1 MRVRVP
7 PSAPGYP
14 CSGKGSFFKEKD
26 MDNRAIGFFD
36 SGLGG
41 LTSIPVLKKTL
52 PNEKVLYFG
61 DTARTPYGS
70 KSPETVRKFSAQ
82 IVDYLVSK
90 NVKLI
95 VIACNTVTAM
105 ALDMLKDLHPDV
117 PIVGVIEPT
126 ARHVAADGVDN
137 VGIIGTKVTI
147 GSGVY
152 AERIHEL
159 NPGIRTHSLAC
170 PALVPL
176 IEDGIIDNEIMD
188 LTVRYYMDDFVKKN
202 QINSL
207 ILGCTHYPLIASN
220 IEKLYPDIKLYNS
233 SAEVISDVVK
243 ILTEGELLAS
253 ENEFPDRFY
262 ASDLSESFLRM
273 TDTLFEGY
281 DTKIKLKKLDE

>member
-1 MRVRVP
+1 
-7 PSAPGYP
+7 
-14 CSGKGSFFKEKD
+14 

-41 LTSIPVLKKTL
+41 LTSVPVLKRAL

-70 KSPETVRKFSAQ
+70 KSPDTVCKFSTQ

-105 ALDMLKDLHPDV
+105 ALDMLREKHPEV
-117 PIVGVIEPT
+117 PIVGVIDPT
-126 ARHVAADGVDN
+126 ARRVSADGAYN

-147 GSGVY
+147 ESGVY
-152 AERIHEL
+152 AERIHAL
-159 NPGIRTHSLAC
+159 NPNINTYSLAC
-170 PALVPL
+170 PAFVPL
-176 IEDGIIDNEIMD
+176 IEEGIIDNEIMD
-188 LTVRYYMDDFVKKN
+188 LTIKYYMDDFVKAN
-202 QINSL
+202 NLDSL

-220 IEKLYPDIKLYNS
+220 IKKIYPNLKLYNS
-233 SAEVISDVVK
+233 SAEVISDVVN
-243 ILTEGELLAS
+243 ILTENDMLAGE
-253 ENEFPDRFY
+253 NDFPDRFY
-262 ASDLSESFLRM
+262 ASDLSENFLRM

-281 DTKIKLKKLDE
+281 DTKIKLKKLDD

>member
-1 MRVRVP
+1 MGEVFTEPR
-7 PSAPGYP
+7 
-14 CSGKGSFFKEKD
+14 FFVKERE

-41 LTSIPVLKKTL
+41 LTSVPVLKRAL

-70 KSPETVRKFSAQ
+70 KSPETVCKFSAQ

-105 ALDMLKDLHPDV
+105 ALDMLRERHPDV
-117 PIVGVIEPT
+117 PIVGVIDPT
-126 ARHVAADGVDN
+126 ARRVAADNAPN

-147 GSGVY
+147 ESGVY

-159 NPGIRTHSLAC
+159 NPEISTYSLAC
-170 PALVPL
+170 PAFVPL
-176 IEDGIIDNEIMD
+176 IEEGIIDNEIMN
-188 LTVRYYMDDFVKKN
+188 LTIKYYMDDFVKDN
-202 QINSL
+202 RIDSL
-207 ILGCTHYPLIASN
+207 ILGCTHYPLIAPN
-220 IEKLYPDIKLYNS
+220 INRLYPELRLYNS
-233 SAEVISDVVK
+233 SAEVIRDVVE
-243 ILTEGELLAS
+243 ILTERDILAE
-253 ENEFPDRFY
+253 ENDFPDRFY
-262 ASDLSESFLRM
+262 ASDLSENFIRM

-281 DTKIKLKKLDE
+281 DTKIKLKKLDD

>member
-1 MRVRVP
+1 MEPR
-7 PSAPGYP
+7 
-14 CSGKGSFFKEKD
+14 FFVKERE

-41 LTSIPVLKKTL
+41 LTSVPVLKRTL

-70 KSPETVRKFSAQ
+70 KSPETVCKFSAQ

-105 ALDMLKDLHPDV
+105 ALDMLRERHPDV
-117 PIVGVIEPT
+117 PIVGVIDPT
-126 ARHVAADGVDN
+126 ARRVAADNAPN

-147 GSGVY
+147 ESGVY

-159 NPGIRTHSLAC
+159 NPEISTYSLAC
-170 PALVPL
+170 PAFVPL
-176 IEDGIIDNEIMD
+176 IEEGIIDNEIMD
-188 LTVRYYMDDFVKKN
+188 LTIKYYMDDFVKDN
-202 QINSL
+202 RIDSL
-207 ILGCTHYPLIASN
+207 ILGCTHYPLIAPN
-220 IEKLYPDIKLYNS
+220 INRLYPELRLYNS
-233 SAEVISDVVK
+233 SAEVIRDVVE
-243 ILTEGELLAS
+243 ILTERDILAE
-253 ENEFPDRFY
+253 ENDFPDRFY
-262 ASDLSESFLRM
+262 ASDLSENFIRM

-281 DTKIKLKKLDE
+281 DAKIKLKKLDD

>member
-1 MRVRVP
+1 
-7 PSAPGYP
+7 
-14 CSGKGSFFKEKD
+14 

-41 LTSIPVLKKTL
+41 LTSVPVLKCAL

-70 KSPETVRKFSAQ
+70 KSPETVCKFSAQ

-105 ALDMLKDLHPDV
+105 ALDMLRERHPDV
-117 PIVGVIEPT
+117 PIVGVIDPT
-126 ARHVAADGVDN
+126 ARRVAADNTLN

-147 GSGVY
+147 ESGVY

-159 NPGIRTHSLAC
+159 NPEISTYSLAC
-170 PALVPL
+170 PAFVPL
-176 IEDGIIDNEIMD
+176 IEEGIIDNEIMD
-188 LTVRYYMDDFVKKN
+188 LTIKYYMDDFVKDN
-202 QINSL
+202 RIDSL
-207 ILGCTHYPLIASN
+207 ILGCTHYPLIAPN
-220 IEKLYPDIKLYNS
+220 INRLYPELRLYNS
-233 SAEVISDVVK
+233 SAEVIRDVVE
-243 ILTEGELLAS
+243 ILTERDILAE
-253 ENEFPDRFY
+253 ENDFPDRFY
-262 ASDLSESFLRM
+262 ASDLSENFIRM

-281 DTKIKLKKLDE
+281 DTKIKLKKLDD

>member
-1 MRVRVP
+1 MGEVFTEPR
-7 PSAPGYP
+7 
-14 CSGKGSFFKEKD
+14 FFVKERE

-41 LTSIPVLKKTL
+41 LTSVPVLKRAL

-70 KSPETVRKFSAQ
+70 KSPETVCKFSAQ

-105 ALDMLKDLHPDV
+105 ALDMLRERHPDV
-117 PIVGVIEPT
+117 PIVGVIDPT
-126 ARHVAADGVDN
+126 ARRVAVDNAPN

-147 GSGVY
+147 ESGVY

-159 NPGIRTHSLAC
+159 NPEISTYSLAC
-170 PALVPL
+170 PAFVPL
-176 IEDGIIDNEIMD
+176 IEEGIIDNEIMD
-188 LTVRYYMDDFVKKN
+188 LTIKYYMDDFVKDN
-202 QINSL
+202 RIDSL
-207 ILGCTHYPLIASN
+207 ILGCTHYPLIAPN
-220 IEKLYPDIKLYNS
+220 INRLYPELRLYNS
-233 SAEVISDVVK
+233 SAEVIRDVVE
-243 ILTEGELLAS
+243 ILTERDILAE
-253 ENEFPDRFY
+253 ENDFPDRFY
-262 ASDLSESFLRM
+262 ASDLSENFIRM

-281 DTKIKLKKLDE
+281 DTKIKLKKLDD

>member
-1 MRVRVP
+1 MGEVFTEPR
-7 PSAPGYP
+7 
-14 CSGKGSFFKEKD
+14 FFVKERE

-41 LTSIPVLKKTL
+41 LTSVPVLKRAL

-70 KSPETVRKFSAQ
+70 KSPETVCKFSAQ

-105 ALDMLKDLHPDV
+105 ALDMLRERHPDV
-117 PIVGVIEPT
+117 PIVGVIDPT
-126 ARHVAADGVDN
+126 ARRVATDNAPN

-147 GSGVY
+147 ESGVY

-159 NPGIRTHSLAC
+159 NPEISTYSLAC
-170 PALVPL
+170 PAFVPL
-176 IEDGIIDNEIMD
+176 IEEGIIDNEIMD
-188 LTVRYYMDDFVKKN
+188 LTIKYYMDDFVKDN
-202 QINSL
+202 RIDSL
-207 ILGCTHYPLIASN
+207 ILGCTHYPLIAPN
-220 IEKLYPDIKLYNS
+220 INRLYPELRLYNS
-233 SAEVISDVVK
+233 SAEVIRDVVE
-243 ILTEGELLAS
+243 ILTERDILAE
-253 ENEFPDRFY
+253 ENDFPDRFY
-262 ASDLSESFLRM
+262 ASDLSENFIRM

-281 DTKIKLKKLDE
+281 DTKIKLKKLDD

>member
-1 MRVRVP
+1 VGEVFTEPR
-7 PSAPGYP
+7 
-14 CSGKGSFFKEKD
+14 FFVKERE

-41 LTSIPVLKKTL
+41 LTSVPVLKRAL

-70 KSPETVRKFSAQ
+70 KSPETVCKFSAQ

-105 ALDMLKDLHPDV
+105 ALDMLRERHPDV
-117 PIVGVIEPT
+117 PIVGVIDPT
-126 ARHVAADGVDN
+126 ARRVAADNAPN

-147 GSGVY
+147 ESGVY

-159 NPGIRTHSLAC
+159 NPEISTYSLAC
-170 PALVPL
+170 PAFVPL
-176 IEDGIIDNEIMD
+176 IEEGIIDNEIMD
-188 LTVRYYMDDFVKKN
+188 LTIKYYMDDFVKDN
-202 QINSL
+202 RIDSL
-207 ILGCTHYPLIASN
+207 ILGCTHYPLIAPN
-220 IEKLYPDIKLYNS
+220 INRLYPELRLYNS
-233 SAEVISDVVK
+233 SAEVIRDVVE
-243 ILTEGELLAS
+243 ILTERDILAE
-253 ENEFPDRFY
+253 ENDFPDRFY
-262 ASDLSESFLRM
+262 ASDLSENFIRM

-281 DTKIKLKKLDE
+281 DTKIKLKKLDD

>member
-1 MRVRVP
+1 
-7 PSAPGYP
+7 
-14 CSGKGSFFKEKD
+14 

-41 LTSIPVLKKTL
+41 LTSVPVLKRAL

-70 KSPETVRKFSAQ
+70 KSPETVCKFSAQ

-105 ALDMLKDLHPDV
+105 ALDMLRERHPDV
-117 PIVGVIEPT
+117 PIVGVIDPT
-126 ARHVAADGVDN
+126 ARRVAADNAPN

-147 GSGVY
+147 ESGVY

-159 NPGIRTHSLAC
+159 NPEISTYSLAC
-170 PALVPL
+170 PAFVPL
-176 IEDGIIDNEIMD
+176 IEEGIIDNEIMD
-188 LTVRYYMDDFVKKN
+188 LTIKYYMDDFVKDN
-202 QINSL
+202 RIDSL
-207 ILGCTHYPLIASN
+207 ILGCTHYPLIAPN
-220 IEKLYPDIKLYNS
+220 INRLYPELRLYNS
-233 SAEVISDVVK
+233 SAEVIRDVLE
-243 ILTEGELLAS
+243 ILTERDILAE
-253 ENEFPDRFY
+253 ENDFPDRFY
-262 ASDLSESFLRM
+262 ASDLSENFIRM

-281 DTKIKLKKLDE
+281 DTKIKLKKLDD

>member
-1 MRVRVP
+1 MGEVFTEPR
-7 PSAPGYP
+7 
-14 CSGKGSFFKEKD
+14 FFVKERE

-41 LTSIPVLKKTL
+41 LTSVPVLKRAL

-70 KSPETVRKFSAQ
+70 KSPETVCKFSAQ

-105 ALDMLKDLHPDV
+105 ALDMLRNRHPEV
-117 PIVGVIEPT
+117 PIVGVIDPT
-126 ARHVAADGVDN
+126 ARRVAADNTLN

-147 GSGVY
+147 ESGVY

-159 NPGIRTHSLAC
+159 NPNINTFSLAC
-170 PALVPL
+170 PAFVPL
-176 IEDGIIDNEIMD
+176 IEEGIIDNEIMD
-188 LTVRYYMDDFVKKN
+188 LTIKYYMDDFVKKN
-202 QINSL
+202 QLDSL
-207 ILGCTHYPLIASN
+207 ILGCTHYPLIAPN
-220 IEKLYPDIKLYNS
+220 ISRLYPKLRLYNS
-233 SAEVISDVVK
+233 SAEVISDVVD
-243 ILTEGELLAS
+243 ILTERDMLAE
-253 ENEFPDRFY
+253 ENDFPDRFY
-262 ASDLSESFLRM
+262 ASDLSENFIRM